1 MINEN
6 NISKDVPKKKF
17 IKKLFAGTTTGNNL
31 NRSSMSIYSHGSNK

>member
-6 NISKDVPKKKF
+6 NTSKEMPKKKYV
-17 IKKLFAGTTTGNNL
+17 KKLFGAGTGNNL